1 MQFTTS
7 DGLITLFFPFTVIVV
22 LPLFCSSVSCRDVS
36 LRVTVVAV
44 GDRFVGFLLVFFF
57 SSDRIHRAIFLA
69 RGTSFLMRFF
79 TRGASFLMNFLARGI
94 SLLTLCLTC
103 WMCFLDWIIKDIIV
117 DLLIYIFFY
126 G

>member
-44 GDRFVGFLLVFFF
+44 VDRFVGFFLVFFF

-69 RGTSFLMRFF
+69 RGT
-79 TRGASFLMNFLARGI
+79 SFLMNFLARGI

-103 WMCFLDWIIKDIIV
+103 WMCFLDWIIFKDIIV